1 VVQEHLVAIICPAA
15 VAAPHH
21 GPATCR
27 RRIEG
32 RFNSSTACRAYI
44 EGECQ
49 AGKGRKGYVC
59 MYVCTP
65 TCPSLTRRINK
76 YMQDYIV
83 QTQHVR
89 TRFFIYLF
97 MYVAPSERMNLNEW
111 TIYLN

>member
-21 GPATCR
+21 GPAACR
-27 RRIEG
+27 RRTEG

-49 AGKGRKGYVC
+49 AGKGRKGYIYIY

-65 TCPSLTRRINK
+65 THASLISYICRIILFK
-76 YMQDYIV
+76 LSMRAQD
-83 QTQHVR
+83 
-89 TRFFIYLF
+89 FYLC
-97 MYVAPSERMNLNEW
+97 M
-111 TIYLN
+111 